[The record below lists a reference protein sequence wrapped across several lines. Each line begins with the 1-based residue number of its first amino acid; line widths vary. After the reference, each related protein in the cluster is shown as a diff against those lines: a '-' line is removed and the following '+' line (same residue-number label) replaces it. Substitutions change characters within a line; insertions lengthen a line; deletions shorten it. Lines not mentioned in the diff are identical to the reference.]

1 MSYVTI
7 NVQEL
12 HKRSSSGE
20 QPKVIDVRTP
30 AEYRSCHATIAV
42 NFPLERLDPKQI
54 ENAYGSKE
62 PVYVLCKSGGRSR
75 QACDKLSAAGL
86 NVINVDGGT
95 MAWEAAGYAVAK
107 GGKVLPLDR
116 QMRIVAGSLAML
128 GVGLSFVHPA
138 FIYLSGFVGAG
149 LVFAGVTDICPMMML
164 LAKMPWNQGASGASC
179 STAPNS

>member
-1 MSYVTI
+1 MSYATI

-12 HKRSSSGE
+12 YKRCSSGDSI
-20 QPKVIDVRTP
+20 KVIDVRTP

-54 ENAYGSKE
+54 ENAFGTTE

-95 MAWEAAGYAVAK
+95 MAWQDAGYAVTR
-107 GGKVLPLDR
+107 GGNVLPLDR
-116 QMRIVAGSLAML
+116 QMRIVAGSMAML

-138 FIYLSGFVGAG
+138 FIFLSGFVGAG
-149 LVFAGVTDICPMMML
+149 LVFAGVTDICPMMMM
-164 LAKMPWNQGASGASC
+164 LAKMPWNQGASGAAC
-179 STAPNS
+179 KTAS